1 MDGAG
6 RRAAGGAA
14 RRWPRPAEPETEAR
28 ARKAPLRY
36 NRGRGST
43 LQPLN
48 TTRIRGLDPWRR
60 RPGVGVL
67 PDLVAQ
73 LGQGVGL
80 QKVLVAAGLFRLF
93 GGRHPGGVDDHL
105 DVRRVAAFADLPAEL
120 QPVDPRH
127 LDVGANHR
135 RLGIPATLP
144 GSVTGFGLDDLVA
157 VQLGKRAQPGSEVE
171 VVVGDKDGWFVIG
184 RNRGGGRAPPRP
196 PPAPSFPFQRP
207 RAPPALSGD

>member
-1 MDGAG
+1 MAWSR
-6 RRAAGGAA
+6 RRAAAGAA

-60 RPGVGVL
+60 RPGAGVL

-93 GGRHPGGVDDHL
+93 VGRPPGGVDDHL
-105 DVRRVAAFADLPAEL
+105 DFRGVAAF
-120 QPVDPRH
+120 
-127 LDVGANHR
+127 GALH
-135 RLGIPATLP
+135 
-144 GSVTGFGLDDLVA
+144 
-157 VQLGKRAQPGSEVE
+157 
-171 VVVGDKDGWFVIG
+171 
-184 RNRGGGRAPPRP
+184 
-196 PPAPSFPFQRP
+196 
-207 RAPPALSGD
+207 